1 MTSPACRNDRKFQ
14 EMMTAGNISG
24 RHLKEKILELLLAD
38 DPTECFRHLS
48 LLPARQVMNPLLSF
62 LYHDN
67 ELVRWHAV
75 TTAGLIM
82 GNLAD
87 RDTESARVFMRRLM
101 WSLNEESGGIG
112 WGAPEAMAEI
122 MACHA
127 GLAEEYAP
135 VFVSYLNPKG
145 NFVEYELLQRGVLWG
160 LVRLAKSRPALVA
173 GAAVYIGNYLKSS
186 DAVVRGLAAWAA
198 GLLQTHENHS
208 KLRALLGDEASLRV
222 YFDGTFV
229 QYRVL
234 DLAEKG
240 LALLGQ

>member
-1 MTSPACRNDRKFQ
+1 MIS
-14 EMMTAGNISG
+14 GNIG
-24 RHLKEKILELLLAD
+24 IRRLKEKILELLKAD
-38 DPTECFRHLS
+38 DLTECFQDLS

-62 LYHDN
+62 LCHES
-67 ELVRWHAV
+67 ELVRWHAITV
-75 TTAGLIM
+75 TGFIM
-82 GNLAD
+82 RNLAE
-87 RDTESARVFMRRLM
+87 RDMEGARGFMRRLM

-112 WGAPEAMAEI
+112 WGSPEAMAEI

-145 NFVEYELLQRGVLWG
+145 NFVEYDLLQRGVLWG

-173 GAAVYIGNYLKSS
+173 GAAMHIGNYLESG

-198 GLLQTHENHS
+198 GLLQTHGNHS
-208 KLRALLGDEASLRV
+208 KLRALLGDEAPLRV

-229 QYRVL
+229 QYRVM

-240 LALLGQ
+240 LALLSQ